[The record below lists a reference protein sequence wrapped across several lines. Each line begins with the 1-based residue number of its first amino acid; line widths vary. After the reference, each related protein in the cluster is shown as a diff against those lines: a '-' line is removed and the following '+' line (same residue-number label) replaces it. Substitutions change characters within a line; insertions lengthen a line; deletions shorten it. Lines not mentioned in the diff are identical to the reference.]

1 MLLRKRNH
9 CNRQIHYTASTPQL
23 WHDTSCMLFWI
34 SGNADGCAIQC
45 TETLAMP
52 PLHMLMPSSCNFQGG
67 NFKDVMQQL
76 LPAEHASSEAAPKQ
90 PSSDPHR
97 TPKASTGGVQGGK
110 QQAQRASSTAKAST
124 PKRQDEVT
132 TKPAGAKSN
141 DKEKEKDRQDRDRSH
156 SARRDAARSQPVTV
170 LCRTCSW
177 KALQILY
184 CLKVSEDRSE

>member
-1 MLLRKRNH
+1 
-9 CNRQIHYTASTPQL
+9 
-23 WHDTSCMLFWI
+23 
-34 SGNADGCAIQC
+34 
-45 TETLAMP
+45 
-52 PLHMLMPSSCNFQGG
+52 
-67 NFKDVMQQL
+67 MQQL

-90 PSSDPHR
+90 PTSDPHG

-141 DKEKEKDRQDRDRSH
+141 DKEEDRQDRDRSH
-156 SARRDAARSQPVTV
+156 SARRDRAQPVTV

-184 CLKVSEDRSE
+184 CLKFLRIGQNDDEVSNCREEFAGFVLVPLLVFRCFTSMRNLGTIC